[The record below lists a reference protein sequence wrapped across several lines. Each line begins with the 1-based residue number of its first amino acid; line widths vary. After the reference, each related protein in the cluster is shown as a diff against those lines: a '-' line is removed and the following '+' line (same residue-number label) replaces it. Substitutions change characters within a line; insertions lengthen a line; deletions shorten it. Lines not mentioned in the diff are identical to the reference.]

1 VIDRDPV
8 RRLTDLRNGLLKLH
22 KVMLESEKALY
33 ERDIERIP
41 SVGRYL
47 ELVVNDPWFA
57 WLRELSGLV
66 VLIDEAMAGD
76 EPVRTEDADRFAGE
90 SRALLTPAE
99 NGSGFAKEYFKLLQ
113 RDPNVV
119 MAHSEMM
126 KTLSSVA

>member
-1 VIDRDPV
+1 MK
-8 RRLTDLRNGLLKLH
+8 DLRNGLLKLH
-22 KVMLESEKALY
+22 KTMLESEKALY
-33 ERDIERIP
+33 ERDIARIP

-47 ELVVNDPWFA
+47 ELVMNDPWFA
-57 WLRELSGLV
+57 WLREMSGLI
-66 VLIDEAMAGD
+66 VLIDEAIAAD
-76 EPVRTEDADRFAGE
+76 EPVRTEDADRFINE
-90 SRALLTPAE
+90 TRALLVPAE

>member
-22 KVMLESEKALY
+22 KAMLESEKALY

-66 VLIDEAMAGD
+66 VLIDEAIAGD
-76 EPVRTEDADRFAGE
+76 EPVRTEDAERFISE

-126 KTLSSVA
+126 KTLLSVA

>member
-1 VIDRDPV
+1 VLDRDPV

-22 KVMLESEKALY
+22 KAMLESERALY

-41 SVGRYL
+41 NVGRYL
-47 ELVVNDPWFA
+47 DLVMNDPWFA

-66 VLIDEAMAGD
+66 VLIDEAIAADVAPG
-76 EPVRTEDADRFAGE
+76 TEDADRFIAQT
-90 SRALLTPAE
+90 RALLVPSE
-99 NGSGFAKEYFKLLQ
+99 NGSGFANEYFKLLQ

-119 MAHSEMM
+119 IAHSEMM

>member
-66 VLIDEAMAGD
+66 VLIDEAMAAD
-76 EPVRTEDADRFAGE
+76 EPVRTEDADRFIGE

>member
-1 VIDRDPV
+1 MIDRDPV

-22 KVMLESEKALY
+22 KAMLESEKALY

-41 SVGRYL
+41 NVGRYL

-57 WLRELSGLV
+57 WLREMSGLV
-66 VLIDEAMAGD
+66 VLIDEAIAAD
-76 EPVRTEDADRFAGE
+76 EPVRTEDADRFISE
-90 SRALLTPAE
+90 SRALLTPSE
-99 NGSGFAKEYFKLLQ
+99 NGSGFAHEYFKLLQ

>member
-22 KVMLESEKALY
+22 KAMLESEKALY

-41 SVGRYL
+41 NVGRYL

-66 VLIDEAMAGD
+66 VLIDEAMAAD
-76 EPVRTEDADRFAGE
+76 EPLRTEDADRFISE

-99 NGSGFAKEYFKLLQ
+99 NGSGFANEYFKLLQ

-126 KTLSSVA
+126 KTLSSVT